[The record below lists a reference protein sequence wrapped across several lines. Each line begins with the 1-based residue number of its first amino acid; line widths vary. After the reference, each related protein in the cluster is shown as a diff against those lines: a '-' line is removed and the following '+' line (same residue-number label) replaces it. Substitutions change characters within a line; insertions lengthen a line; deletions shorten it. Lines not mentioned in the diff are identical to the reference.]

1 MSILHAVILGIIQG
15 LTEFLP
21 ISSTAHLVITPW
33 ALGWGDPG
41 KAFDIALHI
50 GTLLALLAYFRK
62 DLVQVLAA
70 KDKRMLWLIVVGCL
84 PLPVAAI
91 AEKKMGPWSDP
102 TVTQWAP
109 LLIAGCLIGF
119 AVLLKI
125 ADTIGKKKRE
135 AEKMSIADAFIVG
148 IGQVIAALFPGAS
161 RSGTT
166 MTFGLFTGLTREAAV
181 RYSFLLSVPT
191 IAGVAIFST
200 LKNHHELTSSP
211 GGVTPLL
218 AGIAASA
225 FVGYLAIAFLMDYV
239 KRKSM
244 DVFFWYRI
252 VAGLAIIG
260 IWYAHKG

>member
-1 MSILHAVILGIIQG
+1 MSILQAVILGIIQG

-21 ISSTAHLVITPW
+21 ISSTAHLVIVPW
-33 ALGWGDPG
+33 FLHWPDPG

-50 GTLLALLAYFRK
+50 GTLLALLAYFWK
-62 DLVQVLAA
+62 DLVQVFAA
-70 KDKRMLWLIVVGCL
+70 KDKRMLWLLIVGCL
-84 PLPVAAI
+84 PLPAAAI

-102 TVTQWAP
+102 DITHWAP

-119 AVLLKI
+119 AILLKV
-125 ADTIGKKKRE
+125 ADTAGRKKRE
-135 AEKMSIADAFIVG
+135 AEKMSLADAFIVG

-181 RYSFLLSVPT
+181 RFSFLLSVPT
-191 IAGVAIFST
+191 VAGVAIFST
-200 LKNHHELTSSP
+200 LKNHHELASAP

-218 AGIAASA
+218 AGIVASA
-225 FVGYLAIAFLMDYV
+225 LVGYGAIAFLMDFV

-260 IWYAHKG
+260 IWYAHRG

>member
-21 ISSTAHLVITPW
+21 ISSTAHLVIVPW
-33 ALGWGDPG
+33 FLHWPESG

-50 GTLLALLAYFRK
+50 GTLFALVAYFWK
-62 DLVQVLAA
+62 DLGQVFAA
-70 KDKRMLWLIVVGCL
+70 KDKRMLLLIVVGCL
-84 PLPVAAI
+84 PLPLALLVDKK
-91 AEKKMGPWSDP
+91 AEVWSDP
-102 TVTQWAP
+102 TVTSWAP

-119 AVLLKI
+119 AILLKI
-125 ADTIGKKKRE
+125 ADTAGKKKRE

-148 IGQVIAALFPGAS
+148 IGQVVAALFPGAS

-191 IAGVAIFST
+191 VAGVALFS
-200 LKNHHELTSSP
+200 LAKHHHELTSSP

-225 FVGYLAIAFLMDYV
+225 IVGYLAIAFLMDYV